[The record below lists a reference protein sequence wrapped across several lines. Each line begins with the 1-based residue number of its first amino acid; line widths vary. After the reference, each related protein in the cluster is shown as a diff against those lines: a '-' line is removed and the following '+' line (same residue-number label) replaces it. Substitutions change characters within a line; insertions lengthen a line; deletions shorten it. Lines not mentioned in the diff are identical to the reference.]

1 METQPELQNVEKVE
15 KSWAKKSTSAES
27 VSNPLTVEGKEML
40 K

>member
-15 KSWAKKSTSAES
+15 TKLSKKKYPAES